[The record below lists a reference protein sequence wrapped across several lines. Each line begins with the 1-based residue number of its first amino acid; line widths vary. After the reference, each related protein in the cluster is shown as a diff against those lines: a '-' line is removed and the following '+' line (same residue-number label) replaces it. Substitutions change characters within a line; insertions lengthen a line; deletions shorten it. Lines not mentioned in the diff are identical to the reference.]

1 MLCLFFILI
10 NGPFEKSEK
19 KKFKWKLTSLRKFT
33 HRILVA
39 TSCSR
44 SARSFLALCDQYM
57 IGIEAAAADA
67 DS

>member
-1 MLCLFFILI
+1 MRTA
-10 NGPFEKSEK
+10 K
-19 KKFKWKLTSLRKFT
+19 KNANDGNLLVKIT

-44 SARSFLALCDQYM
+44 SARSFFALFDQYM
-57 IGIEAAAADA
+57 IGIEATAADA